1 MKKVR
6 AVRSDLYCPLFMKD
20 WMVMTML
27 RVPDLAMP
35 LDYTEQ
41 MLRTE
46 TAKLLR
52 CKPDAI
58 KKLTLVRRAVD
69 ARRRVQFI
77 LTVDA
82 EIKEEAA
89 VRKRLPKN
97 TKIRQVQPDLLP
109 EYPQKKLPHR
119 PVVIGAGPAGLFAA
133 WVLAQAGL
141 CPVLLERGKPVPER
155 QKAVQQYHLTG
166 QLDPECNVQFG
177 EGGAGTFSDGK
188 LNTGTKGPQ
197 IRQVLQ
203 TFADCGAP
211 EEILWQAKP
220 HIGTDRLALCIPEL
234 RKKIEAAGG
243 TVLFGAKCT
252 GLTVK
257 DGQLVSVS
265 YVQNGAASEL
275 RTDHAVLAVGHSARD
290 VFTWAAEMLPM
301 EQKPFSLGVR
311 IEHLQKDIDRFCYG
325 QAAGHPA
332 LGAASY
338 QAAAH
343 LPDGRGVYTFC
354 MCPGGTVQAAAS
366 EPETVVTN
374 GMSCFARDAE
384 NANSAVLVGI
394 TPADFGSD
402 DVLAGMYL
410 QRRIEQAAYRA
421 GGSSGKAPVTLLG
434 DFLKKQQSAAFGRVQ
449 PSYPLGTV
457 FAPPESC
464 LPETICEALRAGIP
478 LLEQRLR
485 GFVQP
490 DAVLTAPETRS
501 SSPVRILR
509 NAETMEAVTVRG
521 LYPCGEGAGYA
532 GGIVSAAADGIR
544 CAEKILKKI

>member
-1 MKKVR
+1 
-6 AVRSDLYCPLFMKD
+6 
-20 WMVMTML
+20 ML
-27 RVPDLAMP
+27 RVPDLALP
-35 LDYTEQ
+35 LDYTQE

-46 TAKLLR
+46 TAKALR
-52 CKPDAI
+52 CKPDEI
-58 KKLTLVRRAVD
+58 TELTLVKRAVD
-69 ARRRVQFI
+69 ARRQVQFI
-77 LTVDA
+77 LTAD
-82 EIKEEAA
+82 AA
-89 VRKRLPKN
+89 VRQEAAILKRLPKN
-97 TKIRQVQPDLLP
+97 TKIRQVQPYRMP
-109 EYPQKKLPHR
+109 AYSKKTLPHR

-141 CPVLLERGKPVPER
+141 CPVLLERGKPVAER
-155 QKAVQQYHLTG
+155 QKAVRQYYLTG

-188 LNTGTKGPQ
+188 LNTGTKSPQ

-220 HIGTDRLALCIPEL
+220 HIGTDRLAQCIPEL

-252 GLTVK
+252 GLTVHEEK
-257 DGQLVSVS
+257 LVSVS
-265 YVQNGAASEL
+265 YTQNGTVSEL

-290 VFTWAAEMLPM
+290 VFRWAADMQLPM
-301 EQKPFSLGVR
+301 EQKAFSLGVR

-325 QAAGHPA
+325 KAAGHPA

-338 QAAAH
+338 QVAAH
-343 LPDGRGVYTFC
+343 LPDGRGVYSFC

-384 NANSAVLVGI
+384 NANSAILVGI
-394 TPADFGSD
+394 TPEDFGSD
-402 DVLAGMYL
+402 DVLAGVQL
-410 QRRIEQAAYRA
+410 QRKIEQAAYRA
-421 GGSSGKAPVTLLG
+421 GGCTGKAPVTLLG
-434 DFLKKQQSAAFGRVQ
+434 DFLKDQQSAAFGRVQ
-449 PSYPLGTV
+449 PSYPLGAV
-457 FAPPESC
+457 FAKPESC
-464 LPETICEALRAGIP
+464 LPETVCQALRAGIP
-478 LLEQRLR
+478 MLEHRLR

-509 NAETMEAVTVRG
+509 DPGTLEALTVQG

-544 CAEKILKKI
+544 CAEKILNHCK